1 VAGKAKVGLNLLL
14 MGGRHFFRCNFLTKD
29 PICFRDV
36 LHLHQTGEWMKIQI
50 ISWDQETVDHIAN
63 HSVLPEE
70 VEQALFNDYDMPVIL
85 RGKENKY
92 LTYGETDSGR
102 LLFMVWISRNRKTRI
117 VTARDMTKKEKQ
129 FYRKRKK

>member
-1 VAGKAKVGLNLLL
+1 
-14 MGGRHFFRCNFLTKD
+14 
-29 PICFRDV
+29 
-36 LHLHQTGEWMKIQI
+36 MKIQI

-70 VEQALFNDYDMPVIL
+70 VEQVLFNDYDVPVIL

-92 LTYGETDSGR
+92 LAYGETDSGR
-102 LLFMVWISRNRKTRI
+102 LLFVVWVSRHRKTRI